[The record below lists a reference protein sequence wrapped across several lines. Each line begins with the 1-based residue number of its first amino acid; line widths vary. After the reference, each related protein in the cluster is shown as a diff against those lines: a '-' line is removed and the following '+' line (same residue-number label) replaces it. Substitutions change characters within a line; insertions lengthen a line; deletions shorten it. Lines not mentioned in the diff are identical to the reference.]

1 MAKSLTPEQYI
12 AIEWLSIPN
21 KGGKTYE
28 EVAEICGV
36 HFNTLGNWRK
46 DKTFDV
52 ELKRAIVRNNS
63 AKLPEVVESMA
74 EWAIKEG
81 NAAAAKLI
89 MQING
94 MLTDKVELET
104 KVSGEMDVEALKA
117 RIAAMKQIKDVDS
130 QHTE

>member
-1 MAKSLTPEQYI
+1 MAKTLTAEQYI

-28 EVAEICGV
+28 EIAEICGV

-46 DKTFDV
+46 DKTFDA

-74 EWAIKEG
+74 EWAIREG
-81 NAAAAKLI
+81 NAAAAKLVL
-89 MQING
+89 QING
-94 MLTDKVELET
+94 MLTDKVEVET
-104 KVSGEMDVEALKA
+104 KGNEGTDVEALAA
-117 RIAAMKQIKDVDS
+117 RIEALKIRSKGEDS
-130 QHTE
+130 QG